1 MPPKKRNQAVQKK
14 DESSLADFYS
24 YREIAVDK
32 DAPQHIREYA
42 VNNIIAMKENMLS
55 FPLKHRFLTN
65 LLKSNVSD
73 EKFKVFVKKKINQI
87 TQKEGKKKGKVVSRA
102 VVQTLTIQK
111 EKSDREFLNETVALI
126 RKGIKKS
133 GPWGVEIDSSDA
145 KRLIKLGVLDKLGIY
160 LHRRRFTDHQPVPF
174 NYTENPRERL
184 IVSKDVNAWKKEIK
198 PLLMSFSK
206 ATEEILEARTRFKV
220 MENRLNIADR
230 FMLKDLFYNVKTN
243 RGNLVIRTDFVGLR
257 KTELGLKGQWV
268 LSILGLHQRFH
279 SSMNSLGWKSLD
291 SFCSETSIPKEG
303 FSQDFLKSILVMKC
317 ATDEGAQK
325 ELAIFLEEVLVEF
338 FNAKIQKFEMFET
351 FFQPGELKVRQKQ
364 IGMLK
369 RRTEWIIR
377 NPRGPYVNNCLVC
390 GKPLSVSISVQREIG
405 PHCWEKLSHE
415 KELKMVDLHPDY
427 VPLDYEARISL
438 NELMNLLKSTFNK
451 LAKVIEN

>member
-1 MPPKKRNQAVQKK
+1 MPSKKKK
-14 DESSLADFYS
+14 HPASKKHESSKADFYS
-24 YREIAVDK
+24 FKEIAVDK

-42 VNNIIAMKENMLS
+42 VNDILAMNEKLVS
-55 FPLKHRFLTN
+55 FQVKNRFLTN
-65 LLKSNVSD
+65 LLAASHGNKLFIS
-73 EKFKVFVKKKINQI
+73 FLRMKINETEQKQAS
-87 TQKEGKKKGKVVSRA
+87 TQKEKP
-102 VVQTLTIQK
+102 
-111 EKSDREFLNETVALI
+111 DHEFLNETVALI
-126 RKGIKKS
+126 RKEIKKL
-133 GPWGVEIDSSDA
+133 GPWGVEIENSDA
-145 KRLIKLGVLDKLGIY
+145 KRLIKLGELDKLGIY
-160 LHRRRFTDHQPVPF
+160 LHRRRFTDHKPVPF
-174 NYTENPRERL
+174 DYTENPRDRL
-184 IVSKDVNAWKKEIK
+184 IVSKDVNAWKKETK

-230 FMLKDLFYNVKTN
+230 FMLKDLFYNIKTN
-243 RGNLVIRTDFVGLR
+243 RGNLVIRTDFVGIR

-268 LSILGLHQRFH
+268 LSIFGLHQRFH
-279 SSMNSLGWKSLD
+279 NSMNSLGWKSLD
-291 SFCSETSIPKEG
+291 SFCDETSISKEG
-303 FSQDFLKSILVMKC
+303 FPQDFLKSILVMKC
-317 ATDEGAQK
+317 STDEGAQK
-325 ELAIFLEEVLVEF
+325 EIAIFLEEVLVEF
-338 FNAKIQKFEMFET
+338 FQAKIQKFEMFET
-351 FFQPGELKVRQKQ
+351 HYQPGERKLRQKQ

-438 NELMNLLKSTFNK
+438 NDLMKLLKDTFNK
-451 LAKVIEN
+451 LSKVIEN

>member
-1 MPPKKRNQAVQKK
+1 
-14 DESSLADFYS
+14 L
-24 YREIAVDK
+24 
-32 DAPQHIREYA
+32 
-42 VNNIIAMKENMLS
+42 
-55 FPLKHRFLTN
+55 
-65 LLKSNVSD
+65 
-73 EKFKVFVKKKINQI
+73 
-87 TQKEGKKKGKVVSRA
+87 
-102 VVQTLTIQK
+102 
-111 EKSDREFLNETVALI
+111 
-126 RKGIKKS
+126 
-133 GPWGVEIDSSDA
+133 
-145 KRLIKLGVLDKLGIY
+145 
-160 LHRRRFTDHQPVPF
+160 
-174 NYTENPRERL
+174 TENLRDRL
-184 IVSKDVNAWKKEIK
+184 IVSKDVNAWKKETK

-230 FMLKDLFYNVKTN
+230 FMLKDLFYNIKTN
-243 RGNLVIRTDFVGLR
+243 RGNLVIRTDFVGVR

-279 SSMNSLGWKSLD
+279 NSMNSLGWKSLD
-291 SFCSETSIPKEG
+291 SFCDETSISKEG
-303 FSQDFLKSILVMKC
+303 FPQDFLKSILVMKC
-317 ATDEGAQK
+317 STDEGAQK
-325 ELAIFLEEVLVEF
+325 EIAIFLEEVLVEF
-338 FNAKIQKFEMFET
+338 FQAKIQKFEMFET
-351 FFQPGELKVRQKQ
+351 HYQPGERKLRQKQ

-438 NELMNLLKSTFNK
+438 NDLMKLLKDTFNK
-451 LAKVIEN
+451 LSKVIEN

>member
-1 MPPKKRNQAVQKK
+1 
-14 DESSLADFYS
+14 
-24 YREIAVDK
+24 
-32 DAPQHIREYA
+32 
-42 VNNIIAMKENMLS
+42 
-55 FPLKHRFLTN
+55 
-65 LLKSNVSD
+65 
-73 EKFKVFVKKKINQI
+73 
-87 TQKEGKKKGKVVSRA
+87 
-102 VVQTLTIQK
+102 
-111 EKSDREFLNETVALI
+111 
-126 RKGIKKS
+126 
-133 GPWGVEIDSSDA
+133 
-145 KRLIKLGVLDKLGIY
+145 
-160 LHRRRFTDHQPVPF
+160 LHRRRFTDHKPVPF
-174 NYTENPRERL
+174 KLTENPRERL
-184 IVSKDVNAWKKEIK
+184 ISSKDVNAWKKETK

-230 FMLKDLFYNVKTN
+230 FMLNDLFYEVKTN

-279 SSMNSLGWKSLD
+279 SSMNFLGWKSLD
-291 SFCSETSIPKEG
+291 SFCSEASIPKEG
-303 FSQDFLKSILVMKC
+303 FSQDFLKSILIMKC

-325 ELAIFLEEVLVEF
+325 ELALFLEEVLVEF

-351 FFQPGELKVRQKQ
+351 YFEPGERKSRQKQ

-427 VPLDYEARISL
+427 APLDYEAPISL
-438 NELMNLLKSTFNK
+438 RDLMTLLKDTFNK
-451 LAKVIEN
+451 FAKVIEN

>member
-1 MPPKKRNQAVQKK
+1 M
-14 DESSLADFYS
+14 ADFYS
-24 YREIAVDK
+24 LKDIAFDQ
-32 DAPQHIREYA
+32 DAPRHIRENA
-42 VNNIIAMKENMLS
+42 VNEMLNPKKNMAT
-55 FPLKHRFLTN
+55 FQVKHRLISELLELSWTDGQFRRFIKQKMKNIVQNEN
-65 LLKSNVSD
+65 LS
-73 EKFKVFVKKKINQI
+73 KKINTASPI
-87 TQKEGKKKGKVVSRA
+87 VK
-102 VVQTLTIQK
+102 TLTLQK
-111 EKSDREFLNETVALI
+111 EKTDREFLNETVALI

-133 GPWGVEIDSSDA
+133 GPWGVEIDITDA
-145 KRLIKLGVLDKLGIY
+145 KRLIKFGVLDQLGIY
-160 LHRRRFTDHQPVPF
+160 LHRQRFTDHKPVPF
-174 NYTENPRERL
+174 KASENPRERL
-184 IVSKDVNAWKKEIK
+184 VASEDVNTWKKDVK

-230 FMLKDLFYNVKTN
+230 FMLKDLFYEIKTN

-279 SSMNSLGWKSLD
+279 NSMNSLGWKSLD
-291 SFCSETSIPKEG
+291 SFCDETSIPKEG
-303 FSQDFLKSILVMKC
+303 FSQEFLKSILVTKC

-351 FFQPGELKVRQKQ
+351 YFQPGERKLRQMQ

-377 NPRGPYVNNCLVC
+377 NPRGPSVNNCLVC

-438 NELMNLLKSTFNK
+438 NDLIKLLKDTFNK
-451 LAKVIEN
+451 LSKVIEN